1 MKEKIILEALGSVLG
16 RAKKELRAEFTE
28 LLTKTAELIA
38 KRLDA
43 IQLTP
48 GPAGADGRDGA
59 DGKDADP
66 AEVAAQIKADEAYR
80 ASLKGDQGQPGRD
93 GADGK
98 DAAPEA
104 VYEVLKADEEFVSR
118 LKGERGEK
126 GEPGKDGTDGRDGAD
141 ADPDVV
147 LSKLISDEVF
157 VSKVSKTVEQEPW
170 QTGIN
175 REGKFV
181 SHYVGRSYQAVCD
194 TTDEPG
200 DSPHWK
206 RIGTLGFR
214 DTGGYSEQRSYEPGD
229 FYHKDGSTFFFDG
242 VNHRLFMAKP
252 VTAKDMDKAVKTIRS
267 LVSENITAL
276 LERVKVLETLF
287 EVQRMEIEELKGRLG
302 EEGSK

>member
-1 MKEKIILEALGSVLG
+1 MIEKKLVEILDPVIEQLV
-16 RAKKELRAEFTE
+16 
-28 LLTKTAELIA
+28 
-38 KRLDA
+38 RLEKQLNGV
-43 IQLTP
+43 QLTP
-48 GPAGADGRDGA
+48 GPAGANGRDGRDGL
-59 DGKDADP
+59 DADSD
-66 AEVAAQIKADEAYR
+66 EVVAKIKADEAYR
-80 ASLKGDQGQPGRD
+80 AVLKGEPGQPGRD

-104 VYEVLKADEEFVSR
+104 VFEVLKADEEFVSR

-126 GEPGKDGTDGRDGAD
+126 GEPGKDGADGRDGAE
-141 ADPDVV
+141 ADPDAV
-147 LSKLISDEVF
+147 LAKLVSDEVF
-157 VSKVSKTVEQEPW
+157 VSKVSKTIEQEPW
-170 QTGIN
+170 QAGIY

-194 TTDEPG
+194 TTDEHG

-206 RIGTLGFR
+206 RIGTFGFR

-252 VTAKDMDKAVKTIRS
+252 VTAKDMEKAGKTIRS

-287 EVQRMEIEELKGRLG
+287 EVQRTEIEELKGRLG